1 MVSTNHVEE
10 TYDDSSLIEKLD
22 NLQRLY
28 ENLKKQMVSRYNVH
42 AVILGKA
49 IAGIWV
55 IEVVNKGV
63 GGGGEMKQISNIC
76 PLYTHLSVQNLDFQ

>member
-1 MVSTNHVEE
+1 MVSTNRVEE

-28 ENLKKQMVSRYNVH
+28 EDLKKQMVSQYNVH

-49 IAGIWV
+49 MAGMIWV
-55 IEVVNKGV
+55 IEVVKW
-63 GGGGEMKQISNIC
+63 
-76 PLYTHLSVQNLDFQ
+76 